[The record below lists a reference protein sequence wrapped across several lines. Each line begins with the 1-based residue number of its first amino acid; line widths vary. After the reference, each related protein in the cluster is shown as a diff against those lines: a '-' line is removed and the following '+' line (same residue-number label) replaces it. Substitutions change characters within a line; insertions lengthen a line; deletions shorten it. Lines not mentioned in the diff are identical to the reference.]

1 MLEHII
7 YLVLGLVMG
16 IGIILGYLLTKRSK
30 LLEAKRI
37 LEDALRQA
45 EKIRYE
51 AQLQG
56 KEIILSLQETFHK
69 EQRAKQDELKNLEQ
83 KLLKREEI
91 VEERIRVLTR
101 QQEELSKKE
110 KEFKELEIVI
120 RNKESEINRI
130 LKEQSQ
136 LLEKIAGLSRD
147 SARELFLE
155 RLKNELSLEVN
166 ELLLKVRE
174 KALNDAEKEAKRIIV
189 NAIQRFASSHSQET
203 TVANVEVPNEELKG
217 RIVGKQGRNIEAF
230 QKVTGVE
237 LIVDDTPGIVV
248 ISCFDPIR
256 REVARRTLEKLI
268 EDGRI
273 QPARIEE
280 FFEITKKELEKEIF
294 EVGKNTCLEMGF
306 PDIHPKLCTLIG
318 RLKYRTSYGQNV
330 LQHIIEVGYLCGA
343 MAGELR
349 LDTNLARRCGFLHD
363 MGKSVDHQIEGGH
376 PEIGAQ
382 ILKRYGEKD
391 EVIEAA
397 LLHHETHKAKFPY
410 TVLASAADAI
420 SASRPGAR
428 RDTFDKY
435 IKRLERIESIALGFE
450 GVEQS
455 YAIQAGREL
464 RVFINPDKI
473 QDDSKL
479 LLIARNIAN
488 QIEKELRY
496 PGEIKVTVIKEKRVV
511 EYAR

>member
-1 MLEHII
+1 MLEKII
-7 YLVLGLVMG
+7 YIIVGSI
-16 IGIILGYLLTKRSK
+16 IGIIIVIGYLLARKAK
-30 LLEAKRI
+30 LLQAEKI
-37 LEDALRQA
+37 LEDARKEA
-45 EKIRYE
+45 ERIKQE

-56 KEIILSLQETFHK
+56 KEIILSLKESFEK
-69 EQRAKQDELKNLEQ
+69 EQREEREKLRNLEER
-83 KLLKREEI
+83 LIKREEVI
-91 VEERIRVLTR
+91 EERIKIITK
-101 QQEELSKKE
+101 QQEEISKKE
-110 KEFKELEIVI
+110 YSLKELETVI
-120 RNKESEINRI
+120 KNKEAQLTQQ
-130 LKEQSQ
+130 LKEQAQ
-136 LLEKIAGLSRD
+136 ILEKITGLSKEEAKD
-147 SARELFLE
+147 LLMEK
-155 RLKNELSLEVN
+155 LKNELSVEIN
-166 ELLLKVRE
+166 ELLLKVKE
-174 KALNDAEKEAKRIIV
+174 KATHDSEVEAKRIII
-189 NAIQRFASSHSQET
+189 NAIQKFAAAHAQET
-203 TVANVEVPNEELKG
+203 TVANIDVPNEELKG
-217 RIVGKQGRNIEAF
+217 RIIGKQGRNIEAF
-230 QKVTGVE
+230 QRITGTE

-256 REVARRTLEKLI
+256 REVAKRTLSKLL

-280 FFEITKKELEKEIF
+280 FFEIAKKELEKEIF
-294 EVGKNTCLEMGF
+294 EVGKNTCMEMGF

-330 LQHIIEVGYLCGA
+330 LQHIIEVGYLCSA
-343 MAGELR
+343 MAGELG
-349 LDTNLARRCGFLHD
+349 LDPNLAKRCGFLHD

-382 ILKRYGEKD
+382 ILKRYGERE

-397 LLHHETHKAKFPY
+397 LLHHETHKARFPY
-410 TVLASAADAI
+410 TVLASAGDAI

-473 QDDSKL
+473 VDDNQL
-479 LLIARNIAN
+479 LPLARNIAN

-496 PGEIKVTVIKEKRVV
+496 PGEIKVTVIKEKRVT